1 MALSITRDGGR
12 WLPSSVV
19 ARFGERAMSIP
30 VELVAILVAG
40 AVMAVLSLL
49 SGGHPDALKSAGLTG
64 GTPIQG
70 VGEFIDSIKGN
81 LIWLGVTIAGC
92 GIFLIG
98 GLYLAGH
105 SRAQDYGIKFL
116 VGCLI
121 IAGGT
126 GFIA

>member
-1 MALSITRDGGR
+1 MPLSITRDVD
-12 WLPSSVV
+12 VV
-19 ARFGERAMSIP
+19 EFSGARRTVRIP
-30 VELVAILVAG
+30 HFDVAVLALVAAVIVIAG
-40 AVMAVLSLL
+40 VWFGATI
-49 SGGHPDALKSAGLTG
+49 DALKSAGLTG